1 MNRQAVILNYAAR
14 PVGRLM
20 SRPDETIQEFEQDI
34 LCDLIIQ
41 AASEAG
47 VSSEDIGSLVL
58 TSPTPATQQLGFAT
72 FLASRLGLRCHAR
85 VSDINNMG
93 ITGGLAFDQACED
106 VSSGRTDFALA
117 CGIEFTTAASA
128 EMIMD
133 RGIRVVGDVD
143 FQSPFGLTPL
153 AWYAFD
159 ANRYM
164 YETGASREDIAYVAV
179 KNRAHAALNPLAQ
192 YRKPITVEEVCEKR
206 PIVEPLGLYEVSPL
220 GDGAICLL
228 LSSEENA
235 RALNKPY
242 VRVRSRGFQHDGYH
256 QIGDH
261 YHDMTEFSAASQAGN
276 DALTAA
282 GLTTDDIDVAELYA
296 PCTITELLVSE
307 ALGITERGKAFTACL
322 DGEYSLGGRLPISTS
337 GGCLSRGHPPGL
349 TALYGLAELYDQL
362 TAQAAER
369 QVSDAEL
376 ALHVCE
382 GGNYNLALAH
392 VLESMS

>member
-1 MNRQAVILNYAAR
+1 MPR
-14 PVGRLM
+14 PG
-20 SRPDETIQEFEQDI
+20 EAIEEFEQDI

-41 AASEAG
+41 TANNSG
-47 VSSEDIGSLVL
+47 VAREDIGSLNL

-72 FLASRLGLRCHAR
+72 FLASRLGLRCDAR
-85 VSDINNMG
+85 ISDINNMG

-106 VSSGRTDFALA
+106 VSSGKTDFALA
-117 CGIEFTTAASA
+117 CGIEFSTGAPA

-143 FQSPFGLTPL
+143 FQSPFGLTPI

-164 YETGASREDIAYVAV
+164 HETGASRNDIAQIAV

-192 YRKPITVEEVCEKR
+192 YRKPMTLEEVCAQR
-206 PIVEPLGLYEVSPL
+206 PIVEPLGLFEVSPV
-220 GDGAICLL
+220 GDGAICLMV
-228 LSSEENA
+228 SSEENA
-235 RALNKPY
+235 RSLNKPY
-242 VRVRSRGFQHDGYH
+242 VRVRGRGFQHDGHH
-256 QIGDH
+256 QIGNH
-261 YHDMTEFSAASQAGN
+261 YHDMLAFPAASHTGN
-276 DALTAA
+276 VALTMA
-282 GLTTDDIDVAELYA
+282 GVKIDDINLAELYA

-307 ALGITERGKAFTACL
+307 ALGLAEKGKGYMAVL

-349 TALYGLAELYDQL
+349 TGLYGLAELYDQL
-362 TAQAAER
+362 TAQAGER
-369 QVSDAEL
+369 QVRDATL
-376 ALHVCE
+376 ALHICE

-392 VLESMS
+392 VLESMQ